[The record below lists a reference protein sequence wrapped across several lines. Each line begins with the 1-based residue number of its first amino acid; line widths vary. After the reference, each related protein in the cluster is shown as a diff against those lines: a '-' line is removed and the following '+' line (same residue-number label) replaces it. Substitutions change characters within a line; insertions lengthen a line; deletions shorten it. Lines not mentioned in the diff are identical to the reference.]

1 MGICPDGASFAK
13 VNRIVTDALDFA
25 KIVVYLQII
34 NHHGIIPMKHIQYS
48 VALLFLMLSAQ
59 PSSGQ
64 SSHSVSH
71 NNVALGLNHRNA
83 DSSLVSRL
91 NVGLAN
97 NVDSLRGLQLGL
109 TTANVNRD
117 ARGVNIGL
125 LGTLTRGDMIGLQL
139 AGTGNGVAGTTK
151 GVQIAPFTN
160 YATVLRGMQLGGIIN
175 IAVCI
180 GGATMLKAP
189 YIPILTLTGDL
200 CLSLFLLFYF
210 VKNQRLRW

>member
-64 SSHSVSH
+64 SSHSVGR
-71 NNVALGLNHRNA
+71 NNVALGSNHRNA

-139 AGTGNGVAGTTK
+139 AGTGNGQDT
-151 GVQIAPFTN
+151 
-160 YATVLRGMQLGGIIN
+160 
-175 IAVCI
+175 
-180 GGATMLKAP
+180 
-189 YIPILTLTGDL
+189 
-200 CLSLFLLFYF
+200 
-210 VKNQRLRW
+210 